1 MKVPSTPVELGFNAK
16 TFPAW
21 REGQKEL
28 IEVAAN
34 STYSNILIS
43 APPGFGKSLFAAGL
57 IEVMG
62 GKAQYLVTT
71 KSLQH
76 QINDEFSYIFSMSG
90 RNNYKCVLPGHTKKS
105 VDQAPCASGYSCPL
119 KLTECPYYLTRKSAY
134 ETRVLV
140 TNYSW
145 YFNNNEY
152 SFPPLPM
159 PNLLIC
165 DEADTVESAIM
176 SYATISITADD
187 AYELGLTLPN
197 PANMTKW
204 LGSAKSQI
212 QFVIEDAKEN
222 FYKKAGT
229 KFDPALIQPDD
240 DFTLSTAFR
249 LTKAERLATTVERME
264 NGWNNHADLY
274 VIDSSPHEFTI
285 RPIVATID
293 ADALIHS
300 RAPKRVYMSATIL
313 DKDGFC
319 RELGL
324 NPAHTLYLEAESSFP
339 KENRPFILHN
349 RGKLNNKTLAAS
361 MPDIVEWVDS
371 LIEHYG
377 SKKGIVH
384 TTNYAI
390 ANYLLKNS
398 SYRELMVGHQSHNRA
413 LAIKHFKHQSAS
425 SVIVSP
431 SLVRGEDFPGHHAE
445 WQAIIK
451 APYPNIADPQIK
463 ARMALD
469 DQWVTR
475 VALRNL
481 IQAYGRGNRK
491 ESDVCHTH
499 VYDSNVGALLER
511 AKKSVP
517 KYVKEAVLNY

>member
-16 TFPAW
+16 VFPAW

-28 IEVAAN
+28 IDLAVN
-34 STYSNILIS
+34 SPHSNILVS
-43 APPGFGKSLFAAGL
+43 APPGFGKSLFAAAV
-57 IEVMG
+57 IELVG

-71 KSLQH
+71 KSLQA
-76 QINDEFSYIFSMSG
+76 QINSEFSYIFSMSG
-90 RNNYKCVLPGHTKKS
+90 RNNYMCVLPGHQKKT
-105 VDQAPCASGYSCPL
+105 VDEAPCASGYACPL
-119 KLTECPYYLTRKSAY
+119 RLTQCPYYLTQKSAY
-134 ETRVLV
+134 DTRVLV

-145 YFNNNEY
+145 YFHNNQHSY
-152 SFPPLPM
+152 PPLPM
-159 PNLLIC
+159 PNILIC

-176 SYATISITADD
+176 NYATISITAED
-187 AYELGLTLPN
+187 AFELGLSLPN
-197 PANMTKW
+197 PATMTKW
-204 LGSAKSQI
+204 LMSATVKVQQEIKSI
-212 QFVIEDAKEN
+212 KEDFEA
-222 FYKKAGT
+222 KAGR
-229 KFDPALIQPDD
+229 KFNPTLIQPDD
-240 DFTLSTAFR
+240 PYSLKIATR
-249 LTKAERLATTVERME
+249 LTKARQLGKTIERME
-264 NGWNNHADLY
+264 NGWQNHAELY
-274 VIDSSPHEFTI
+274 VIDSSPYEFTI
-285 RPIVATID
+285 RPIVATLD
-293 ADALIHS
+293 SNDLIHS
-300 RAPKRVYMSATIL
+300 RAPKRIYMSATIL

-319 RELGL
+319 KELGL

-339 KENRPFILHN
+339 KENRPLILHN
-349 RGKLNNKTLAAS
+349 RGKLNNKTIDAS
-361 MPDIVEWVDS
+361 MPDIVEWIDS

-390 ANYLLKNS
+390 AKYLLKNS
-398 SYRELMVGHQSHNRA
+398 SYRELMVSHQSHNRTV
-413 LAIKHFKHQSAS
+413 AIKHFKHQSAS

-491 ESDVCHTH
+491 EDDVCDTH
-499 VYDSNVGALLER
+499 VYDSNVGALIKR
-511 AKKSVP
+511 AGKSVP
-517 KYVKEAVLNY
+517 HYVREAILKY